1 MLKLGFVQVNFSV
14 GPKEKKAYYLPY
26 SVGVL
31 WEYAKTKR
39 LHDYFEVEAVIYK
52 REPIEKVAKKLID
65 CDVVAFSTYIWNKS
79 YHYAL
84 AAHLK
89 KTNPEITIVFG
100 GPELPIERENLFHDF
115 PFVDVAV
122 KKEGEIVFSNL
133 LKQFADDPNKMVNV
147 QGILLNEAGRS
158 IDTGAAV
165 RISDLHCIHS
175 PYLNGFFDEIM
186 SDPDVSEWNMT
197 LETDRGCPFACT
209 FCDWGSLTYNKVRK
223 FELDRV
229 FKELEWAG
237 KNNISYISMTN
248 ANFGLFPERDSLIAD
263 KIIEVQDKYG
273 FPYTFS
279 TAWAKNQRKEVIDI
293 VNKLIK
299 SPTAYNQGL
308 TVSVQSMDDRV
319 LTNIKRKNMQM
330 NNMLEVF
337 RECEAKNIPVYTEL
351 ILGLPGE
358 TLSTW
363 KENFYE
369 LFRMGNHTG
378 ITVFQAQLLENS
390 EMFLSQVDEFNIQHS
405 IVYDY
410 MEGDNLEDIHKE
422 GVMIVTSNDTMSFDA
437 MLEAQIWSWFMMTF
451 HIGGISNYV
460 ARFLKQHHNV
470 SYSTFYERL
479 FECLPDWWLKER
491 DDTKDYFVQWMREG
505 EIDHPVI
512 EGVKILGWNLI
523 YRSSASIQ
531 VEKKIDYTFDFLDQ
545 FLTENFELDPIIQSD
560 LMEFQKNFLINY
572 EKIDQYPRKVHC
584 KTKILQYLTDGG
596 TLKHEPTEYTFDFKD
611 DTTMSMGVF
620 IKYLYFFRRR
630 NFGKA
635 WISSNT
641 QDNEHIE
648 LKQRVA

>member
-1 MLKLGFVQVNFSV
+1 
-14 GPKEKKAYYLPY
+14 
-26 SVGVL
+26 
-31 WEYAKTKR
+31 
-39 LHDYFEVEAVIYK
+39 
-52 REPIEKVAKKLID
+52 
-65 CDVVAFSTYIWNKS
+65 
-79 YHYAL
+79 
-84 AAHLK
+84 
-89 KTNPEITIVFG
+89 
-100 GPELPIERENLFHDF
+100 
-115 PFVDVAV
+115 
-122 KKEGEIVFSNL
+122 
-133 LKQFADDPNKMVNV
+133 
-147 QGILLNEAGRS
+147 
-158 IDTGAAV
+158 
-165 RISDLHCIHS
+165 
-175 PYLNGFFDEIM
+175 
-186 SDPDVSEWNMT
+186 
-197 LETDRGCPFACT
+197 
-209 FCDWGSLTYNKVRK
+209 
-223 FELDRV
+223 
-229 FKELEWAG
+229 
-237 KNNISYISMTN
+237 
-248 ANFGLFPERDSLIAD
+248 
-263 KIIEVQDKYG
+263 
-273 FPYTFS
+273 
-279 TAWAKNQRKEVIDI
+279 
-293 VNKLIK
+293 
-299 SPTAYNQGL
+299 
-308 TVSVQSMDDRV
+308 MDDRV

-630 NFGKA
+630 IFS
-635 WISSNT
+635 I
-641 QDNEHIE
+641 H
-648 LKQRVA
+648 